1 MERRGLRASSRCEG
15 QHTKQNCVLNIEAP
29 RRRGDKFKKILQP
42 ILRRFDPSN
51 LCVHIK
57 EDETPSKLPHGSKF
71 QHGGNIPRYQDNKA
85 LLSTPAL
92 AVMLFLQERGTT
104 SVQDVKK
111 CFKRHPWRVHHKIEL
126 QSKRTPSIKVAQQE
140 FYSLSREYP
149 LWSVCPVYSGFE
161 HLRLNLFVNNFS
173 DMVEFYRIV
182 TDSEME
188 STKPDFCL
196 FPVSG
201 DGEFQVMLCLKRC
214 KHLRPFPLSCANIS
228 FKIRNIANLK
238 YVLRTDL
245 RQINENTYTT
255 TDPDGNR
262 VILEDVN
269 HIPSSSGYHKDNTS
283 HVDDVTCD
291 VTSLKSVCGSHDS
304 GRYSDS
310 DQCSCELDLKE
321 SKKVHFSE
329 STYERTFEYNSDFTR
344 NVTMSDERKEKR
356 VKCMTSIRDM
366 DLSFEDYYDET
377 SKKCYPGMVIAHA
390 RMIENLNEIRAK
402 SGNVIS
408 GQNWSHSR
416 QDGHSG
422 QGKCSG
428 QSLQSPT
435 RVPIVTVTDCSG
447 NVHNCIERVIHPNTT
462 NPESN
467 SYVEPIYE
475 NIPYGITDSKDQS
488 CDAVLCVS
496 NDSESESASFVI
508 SDSENNPSDIQ
519 GLPKAS
525 TPFGGVGGVCE
536 STLHRKER
544 ALTSFSGGSEDMKG
558 EACFVKNLRED
569 VMRKRQ
575 VKPVY
580 I

>member
-1 MERRGLRASSRCEG
+1 MERRGLRASHRCDG
-15 QHTKQNCVLNIEAP
+15 QLTRQKCILNIEAP
-29 RRRGDKFKKILQP
+29 RHRGDKFKKILQP
-42 ILRRFDPSN
+42 ILRRFDPSS
-51 LCVHIK
+51 LCVHIQ
-57 EDETPSKLPHGSKF
+57 EHGTLSKLPHGTKF
-71 QHGGNIPRYQDNKA
+71 QHGDSIPRYQDNKA

-92 AVMLFLQERGTT
+92 AVMLFLQERGTA
-104 SVQDVKK
+104 SVQDVQK

-126 QSKRTPSIKVAQQE
+126 QSKRTPSVKVAQQE

-173 DMVEFYRIV
+173 DMVEFYRLV

-201 DGEFQVMLCLKRC
+201 DGELQVMLCLKRC
-214 KHLRPFPLSCANIS
+214 KHLRPFPLSCASIR
-228 FKIRNIANLK
+228 FRVRNIVNLR

-245 RQINENTYTT
+245 RQIGENAYIT
-255 TDPDGNR
+255 TDPDGNH
-262 VILEDVN
+262 VILEEVN
-269 HIPSSSGYHKDNTS
+269 HIPSSSSCHKDKTS
-283 HVDDVTCD
+283 HVDDVICD

-321 SKKVHFSE
+321 SKKVHFN
-329 STYERTFEYNSDFTR
+329 ERTFEYNSDFTR
-344 NVTMSDERKEKR
+344 DVTMTDKRKEKR
-356 VKCMTSIRDM
+356 VKCMNSIRDM
-366 DLSFEDYYDET
+366 ELSFEDYYDEM
-377 SKKCYPGMVIAHA
+377 SQNCYPGMVIAHA
-390 RMIENLNEIRAK
+390 RMIENPNEIAAK
-402 SGNVIS
+402 SGNVICGHYWS
-408 GQNWSHSR
+408 QNR
-416 QDGHSG
+416 KEGHSD
-422 QGKCSG
+422 QRKWSRI
-428 QSLQSPT
+428 QSST

-462 NPESN
+462 HPESN
-467 SYVEPIYE
+467 SYVEPVYE
-475 NIPYGITDSKDQS
+475 NIPYGIAGSKDQS
-488 CDAVLCVS
+488 CDAILCVS
-496 NDSESESASFVI
+496 NESVSENAWFVIRESENKS
-508 SDSENNPSDIQ
+508 
-519 GLPKAS
+519 LLKAS
-525 TPFGGVGGVCE
+525 TRSGGVGGVCE
-536 STLHRKER
+536 IPIHRKEGT
-544 ALTSFSGGSEDMKG
+544 LTSFSNGWESVKG